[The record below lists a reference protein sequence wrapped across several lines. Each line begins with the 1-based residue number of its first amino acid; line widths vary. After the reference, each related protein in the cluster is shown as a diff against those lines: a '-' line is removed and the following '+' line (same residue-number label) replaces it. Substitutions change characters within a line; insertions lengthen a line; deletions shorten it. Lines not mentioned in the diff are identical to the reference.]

1 LLPEAQAGK
10 RHATNQIP
18 PPGDRFLANLLED
31 TMDAIVGL
39 SPEQHVTLWNRGAEA
54 LFGWKAEEILG
65 QPVSVLVPE
74 GHQSELPELQ
84 RRVEREGHVSD
95 FPAVRRRRDGKELR
109 VRLTRTALHDKQ
121 GRLIGTSVIVRDET
135 AHLEATR
142 QMQHSEKMAAV
153 GQLAAGVAHELGTPL
168 NVIAG
173 TAEALESDLGE
184 GEEAR
189 VYLRTI
195 REQAEA
201 CARLLRDMMNYARQ
215 PAFEMRAIDLNDC
228 VEDTLRLAQRLFER
242 DQITIATDLAADLPR
257 TEADANQLQQVLM
270 NVFINAWQA
279 MGSDGELR
287 VETEADPDRDAV
299 MVRINDTGPGI
310 KPTDLPHVFNPFFT
324 TKRGGLGTGLG
335 LAVCDQ
341 IITGHG
347 GSITASS
354 RPGRGATF
362 TIRLPERQRRDVEAQ
377 AR

>member
-1 LLPEAQAGK
+1 
-10 RHATNQIP
+10 
-18 PPGDRFLANLLED
+18 
-31 TMDAIVGL
+31 M
-39 SPEQHVTLWNRGAEA
+39 
-54 LFGWKAEEILG
+54 
-65 QPVSVLVPE
+65 
-74 GHQSELPELQ
+74 
-84 RRVEREGHVSD
+84 
-95 FPAVRRRRDGKELR
+95 
-109 VRLTRTALHDKQ
+109 RLTRTALHDKQ

-201 CARLLRDMMNYARQ
+201 CARLLQDMMNYARQ
-215 PAFEMRAIDLNDC
+215 PAFEMRAIDLNAC

-242 DQITIATDLAADLPR
+242 DQITIATDLAPDLPR

-270 NVFINAWQA
+270 NIFINAWQA

-299 MVRINDTGPGI
+299 VVRISDTGPGI
-310 KPTDLPHVFNPFFT
+310 KPADLPHVFNPFFT
-324 TKRGGLGTGLG
+324 TNRGGGGTGLG

-341 IITGHG
+341 IIIGHG
-347 GSITASS
+347 GSIAASS
-354 RPGRGATF
+354 RPDHGATF